1 MEIDW
6 HKVAVSLNRAASK
19 DLDIALNASDGDPEK
34 AKEFRIRGSILMS
47 PTRCSMDC
55 CKNPSAFCNCVAFPY
70 LRLRTQSDALSK
82 LQGKVLDLKVRAG
95 NGTEAKSTEELEHR
109 CVFREDLRD

>member
-19 DLDIALNASDGDPEK
+19 DLDIALNAGDPEK

-47 PTRCSMDC
+47 I
-55 CKNPSAFCNCVAFPY
+55 A
-70 LRLRTQSDALSK
+70 DALFDGL
-82 LQGKVLDLKVRAG
+82 LQ
-95 NGTEAKSTEELEHR
+95 EP
-109 CVFREDLRD
+109 

>member
-1 MEIDW
+1 MRSLLLKGKSARRIAFQLGSKGEIMEINW

-47 PTRCSMDC
+47 I
-55 CKNPSAFCNCVAFPY
+55 A
-70 LRLRTQSDALSK
+70 DALFDGL
-82 LQGKVLDLKVRAG
+82 LQ
-95 NGTEAKSTEELEHR
+95 EP
-109 CVFREDLRD
+109 

>member
-47 PTRCSMDC
+47 I
-55 CKNPSAFCNCVAFPY
+55 A
-70 LRLRTQSDALSK
+70 DALFDGL
-82 LQGKVLDLKVRAG
+82 LQ
-95 NGTEAKSTEELEHR
+95 EPS
-109 CVFREDLRD
+109 